1 MRIEVC
7 GFYGFGNMGD
17 EAVLQAIMQEL
28 GEDNEY
34 IISTSL
40 PLHLFERYSK
50 VIGKEL
56 RLHEDMRTDFD
67 AYILGGGGL
76 NWGYGWRQCLSV
88 FAKNMPCMNYGV
100 SYNTRFYYAE
110 KLHSLY
116 YEFLKHFSAITVRD
130 EFSLQLLEKIGLEPV
145 LTFDPAINLKTMPFE
160 CPENKI
166 AVFPR
171 YEDYPVSNQP
181 QMDWLIQELKDVAED
196 VVLVPCAP
204 VNTEGV
210 PVDMALCKGIYDRL
224 KGSEILNISPFEPGK
239 FKYFISKSKI
249 IYSGGRYHPLVFA
262 IAHDIPYKISP
273 TADSYTKIRFL
284 SEMYKKYGRD
294 GLIKLA
300 NLNKQ
305 IFGRMSRS
313 DDA

>member
-1 MRIEVC
+1 MKIDIC

-17 EAVLQAIMQEL
+17 EAVLQAIMEEL
-28 GEDNEY
+28 GDNEY

-40 PLHLFERYSK
+40 PIHLFERYRK
-50 VIGKEL
+50 IIGKEL
-56 RLHEDMRTDFD
+56 RMHEDMRTDFD
-67 AYILGGGGL
+67 AYILGGGEL
-76 NWGYGWRQCLSV
+76 NWGYGWRQCLSI
-88 FAKNMPCMNYGV
+88 FSKNMPCMNYGV
-100 SYNTRFYYAE
+100 SYNTKYYYSE

-116 YEFLKHFSAITVRD
+116 NEFLSWFGAITVRD
-130 EFSLQLLEKIGLEPV
+130 EFSLRLLEKIGLEPV
-145 LTFDPAINLKTMPFE
+145 LTFDPAVNLKTIPFE

-171 YEDYPVSNQP
+171 YEDYPLSNQP
-181 QMDWLIQELKDVAED
+181 QIDWLVQELKDVAGN

-210 PVDMALCKGIYDRL
+210 PVDWALCKEIHDRL

-239 FKYFISKSKI
+239 FKHFISKSKI
-249 IYSGGRYHPLVFA
+249 VYSGGRYHPLIFA

-273 TADSYTKIRFL
+273 TANSYSKIQFIT
-284 SEMYKKYGRD
+284 EMHKKYGRN

-305 IFGRMSRS
+305 IFLRMK
-313 DDA
+313 